1 MTKRAGAS
9 RPFCSVW
16 RQIVEREGVLA
27 SGDLKRKI
35 QKTAA
40 IIAAVLAAGYGT
52 ATLWSVGQSAWSL
65 AGFSGS
71 AGIGAVSFGLI
82 ETLVPLWGAV
92 ANRVLVRWARR
103 SGGVVLALH
112 RAHSMMWL
120 LLAVL
125 FAASV
130 VLLAAFQV
138 SFGMRFL
145 LVIGVIGGFTVA
157 AQSLLLA
164 VLLALFGL
172 GRSA

>member
-1 MTKRAGAS
+1 M
-9 RPFCSVW
+9 
-16 RQIVEREGVLA
+16 
-27 SGDLKRKI
+27 
-35 QKTAA
+35 TAA
-40 IIAAVLAAGYGT
+40 IIAAVIAAGYGT
-52 ATLWSVGQSAWSL
+52 TMLLSVAHSAWAL
-65 AGFSGS
+65 DGSGS

-82 ETLVPLWGAV
+82 EALVPLWCAV
-92 ANRVLVRWARR
+92 ANRMLVRWARR

-112 RAHSMMWL
+112 RAHSLMWM

-138 SFGMRFL
+138 PVGMRL
-145 LVIGVIGGFTVA
+145 LLAIGLIGGFIVA

-172 GRSA
+172 GRFTPM

>member
-1 MTKRAGAS
+1 MCAPDITAK
-9 RPFCSVW
+9 
-16 RQIVEREGVLA
+16 GVLA
-27 SGDLKRKI
+27 FGDLKRTI

-40 IIAAVLAAGYGT
+40 IIAAVIAAGYGT

-130 VLLAAFQV
+130 VLSAAFQV
-138 SFGMRFL
+138 DMRFL

-164 VLLALFGL
+164 VILALFGL